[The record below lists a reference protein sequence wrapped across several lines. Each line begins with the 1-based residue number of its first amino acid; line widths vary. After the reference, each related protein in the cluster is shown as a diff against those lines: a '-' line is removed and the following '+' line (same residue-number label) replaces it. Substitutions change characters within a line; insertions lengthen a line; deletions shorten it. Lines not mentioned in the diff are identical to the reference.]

1 MEKKVI
7 EAVIERASDGTYD
20 VYCTKEMFSAAGETV
35 AEAKADMI
43 AQMDSFKKTA
53 IEEGCKYPQFLDGD
67 FEISYRYDVRSL
79 ISYYVNAGILS
90 LAGLEKITGINQKQ
104 LWSYLNGTTP
114 RKAQAERIEN
124 GLHKLAKD
132 LNAIFV

>member
-1 MEKKVI
+1 MEKKTI
-7 EAVIERASDGTYD
+7 EAVIERAKDGTYD
-20 VYCTKEMFSAAGETV
+20 VYCIKEMFTGAGDTV
-35 AEAKADMI
+35 SDAKEDMM
-43 AQMDSFKKTA
+43 AQMDAFRQTA
-53 IEEGCKYPQFLDGD
+53 IEEGFKYPQFLDGD
-67 FEISYRYDVRSL
+67 FEISYKYDVRSL
-79 ISYYVNAGILS
+79 ISYYVNSGILS

-124 GLHKLAKD
+124 GLHKLADD